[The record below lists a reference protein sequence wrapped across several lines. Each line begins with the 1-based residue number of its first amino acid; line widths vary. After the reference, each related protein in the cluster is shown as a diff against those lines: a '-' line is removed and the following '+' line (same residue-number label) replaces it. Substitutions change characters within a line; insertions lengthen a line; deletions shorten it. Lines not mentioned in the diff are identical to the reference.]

1 MWYNLVDEQST
12 RRGKMPID
20 VIGTGKKLM
29 NLITESKSARL
40 KLDNANLITQL
51 GNLTVEKQKK
61 EAQIKLLQAEKENS
75 LVFNGG
81 ILLCRRRY
89 G

>member
-1 MWYNLVDEQST
+1 
-12 RRGKMPID
+12 MPID